1 MNQTKLFSRWG
12 LALVAVIALAI
23 IALANTLFG
32 GVRMDLTENKL
43 YTLSDGARN
52 ILRDLDEPINLYFFY
67 SRDAA
72 SDVPAISTYAARVR
86 EMLREMEDIGGD
98 KVRLTEI
105 NPEPFS
111 EAEDRAAEFGLQGV
125 PLDAGETLY
134 FGLAGTNSVDEVQ
147 VIPFFQLNQ
156 ELILQTLVVEH

>member
-67 SRDAA
+67 SRDSA
-72 SDVPAISTYAARVR
+72 SDVPAISTPRGKEKAAGTPVTRR
-86 EMLREMEDIGGD
+86 EEYNSVTM
-98 KVRLTEI
+98 K
-105 NPEPFS
+105 S
-111 EAEDRAAEFGLQGV
+111 SDRAVLRSFGL
-125 PLDAGETLY
+125 
-134 FGLAGTNSVDEVQ
+134 FCS
-147 VIPFFQLNQ
+147 
-156 ELILQTLVVEH
+156 LV